1 MVTAEIGLLARLLFG
16 GVMGFTGVNHF
27 LNTDEMAGYAEAKGL
42 PLPRL
47 GVVGSGVVLVGG
59 GIGIVTGVAPV
70 LSAGALAT
78 FLVVAAVVFHDFWAV
93 PGDQRQDE
101 LTSFLKN
108 VALAG
113 GALALLVAG
122 GAVWGI
128 GAGVRLL

>member
-16 GVMGFTGVNHF
+16 GVMSFTGVNHF

-59 GIGIVTGVAPV
+59 GIGVVTGVAPV

>member
-59 GIGIVTGVAPV
+59 GIGIATGVAPV

-108 VALAG
+108 IALAG